1 MISDLARPYQRR
13 AIDFIRDKGIAYLAV
28 DMAMGKTFM
37 ALSAAAMSG
46 KPIMVVGPISAI
58 TITWPAELQKWF
70 PNLSYRILH
79 GPSKTLKDI
88 HKIDVILINYEG
100 LPWFCKQTCKWVKR
114 CIILDESQMV
124 KNHDT
129 TRFKILKQM
138 HDMWVEPRVC
148 LSATPAT
155 RSLHD
160 LWSQYYL
167 LDQGAR
173 LGKNISSFRATYCR
187 AVSWPGQGF
196 TEYRITQ
203 DAETQIPE
211 KVADI
216 TFRLSVDDLLSL
228 PPYMHNKIELDLP
241 GKLRS
246 TYDTLVNTG
255 LFEYNTISFQ
265 CTNPAQQRNITRQF
279 IQGGFYDKSKKWVNV
294 NNAKISVLLEMLE
307 TINRNAIVTYQYR
320 GELELICKEFKD
332 ASILSGTTPRAEVRN
347 IIDKW
352 NDGRIKAL
360 FVQVDIKLQGLNLQ
374 TGGSDIIWGA
384 LPWSLESFIQL
395 SGRLRRPGQQA
406 DKVRMHYLLYKD
418 TIDMRIYDAL
428 QAKQNVQNAVL
439 SYFAANTKSFMEQ
452 EQ

>member
-1 MISDLARPYQRR
+1 
-13 AIDFIRDKGIAYLAV
+13 
-28 DMAMGKTFM
+28 
-37 ALSAAAMSG
+37 
-46 KPIMVVGPISAI
+46 
-58 TITWPAELQKWF
+58 
-70 PNLSYRILH
+70 
-79 GPSKTLKDI
+79 
-88 HKIDVILINYEG
+88 
-100 LPWFCKQTCKWVKR
+100 
-114 CIILDESQMV
+114 
-124 KNHDT
+124 
-129 TRFKILKQM
+129 
-138 HDMWVEPRVC
+138 
-148 LSATPAT
+148 
-155 RSLHD
+155 
-160 LWSQYYL
+160 LWSQFYL

-320 GELELICKEFKD
+320 GELELIRKELKD